1 MGYRL
6 FFNEIIHGI
15 GQRLRGATGGS
26 SGNPPAAGQGVPA
39 SPGQSP
45 VQNNG
50 NKDPQ
55 EQKALTLQMIRTNLR
70 GVIELLL
77 NLTGKLW
84 EHGLK
89 PFLYKTMPKIIGF
102 ILPKAINLL
111 WGVIKYIVPAVGNL
125 LMRNP
130 ITSIVSVI
138 VLWIVWSFYA
148 RFHAFS
154 DYISRTMHT
163 FRDGVAGIGH
173 GLSRGASAVAHG
185 LGAGTRALSD
195 GVAGIGHGLS
205 HGASAVAH
213 GLGAGARALGHGAV
227 GIGHGL
233 SHGASAVA
241 HGVSSGILGF

>member
-6 FFNEIIHGI
+6 FFNEVIHGI

-55 EQKALTLQMIRTNLR
+55 EKPRQRENPEMGPQKAPTPQMIRTNLR

-84 EHGLK
+84 KDDLQ

-111 WGVIKYIVPAVGNL
+111 WGVIKYVVSAVGNL
-125 LMRNP
+125 LVFGPMKSMMN
-130 ITSIVSVI
+130 IIVSIIVALA
-138 VLWIVWSFYA
+138 VLWIAWSFYLWPKISILL
-148 RFHAFS
+148 FHLFHPFS
-154 DYISRTMHT
+154 DYISRAIHT
-163 FRDGVAGIGH
+163 FRDGAAGIGH
-173 GLSRGASAVAHG
+173 GIGHGASSVAHG
-185 LGAGTRALSD
+185 
-195 GVAGIGHGLS
+195 I
-205 HGASAVAH
+205 
-213 GLGAGARALGHGAV
+213 
-227 GIGHGL
+227 
-233 SHGASAVA
+233 
-241 HGVSSGILGF
+241 SSGILGF